1 MYKCTLTGSNK
12 FVKLMFWAL
21 ALCQNKVPLWS
32 GEGHMCKT
40 PATNLLQGF
49 NLPFIT
55 FKLTLNQIMHTK
67 SIYGQVLINTLDWY
81 PWLALYGHSINTSL
95 TPWLTPD
102 GHSLTSRTKVIWEL
116 TNFWLINMN
125 QSTLGQLST
134 NSWSSVDRVSIE
146 ILIECTM

>member
-1 MYKCTLTGSNK
+1 
-12 FVKLMFWAL
+12 
-21 ALCQNKVPLWS
+21 
-32 GEGHMCKT
+32 MCKT

-49 NLPFIT
+49 DLPFIT

-81 PWLALYGHSINTSL
+81 PWLALYGYSINTSL

-102 GHSLTSRTKVIWEL
+102 GHSLTSRTKVIWES

-125 QSTLGQLST
+125 QSTLGQLECQLRY
-134 NSWSSVDRVSIE
+134 WSSVQCRSSVDQVLIDLSVGM
-146 ILIECTM
+146 LIECWLRCWWPFNWGLTLNHRYF